1 MKTTRILTILVVA
14 LGLILSWPEISEA
27 APMGTA
33 FTYQGHLYDANYAAN
48 GQYDF
53 QFKLYDTSSGGVQL
67 GSDVN
72 KPDVD
77 VISAYF
83 TVELDFGSGVF
94 DGNAVWLEVGVRPG
108 ELEDPNVYTVLEPR
122 QEVTPVPY
130 ALYAASGTPGPQGPQ
145 GEQGPPGPQGPKGDK
160 GDTGDTGP
168 MGPAGPEGPQG
179 PPGEIAGSGTA
190 NYIPKFTDANTVG
203 DSAIYDS
210 NGNIGIGTDS
220 PGAKLEVNGDLKVTG
235 AYKGNIG
242 PNNGAPFPRPAY
254 DSGWVVYEGCP
265 GEGCALTH
273 NIGGNIDNYVVKIQ
287 SRYDWERWWYY
298 EIGHHDVGLTP
309 NIITFYGGG
318 DEMRV
323 RIWVYN

>member
-1 MKTTRILTILVVA
+1 MKTTRISTILVLA
-14 LGLILSWPEISEA
+14 LAMIFFWPEVCEA
-27 APMGTA
+27 APIGTA

-48 GQYDF
+48 ELYDF
-53 QFKLYDTSSGGVQL
+53 QFKLYDASSGGVQL

-77 VISAYF
+77 VIDAYF
-83 TVELDFGSGVF
+83 TVELDFGSVF
-94 DGNAVWLEVGVRPG
+94 DGNARWLEIGVRPG
-108 ELEDPNVYTVLEPR
+108 ASTGSFTTLSPR

-130 ALYAASGTPGPQGPQ
+130 ALYAASGTPGPQG
-145 GEQGPPGPQGPKGDK
+145 EQGLPGPQGPKGDK

-168 MGPAGPEGPQG
+168 MGPAGPQGPKG

-203 DSAIYDS
+203 DSAIYESD
-210 NGNIGIGTDS
+210 GNVGIGTDS

-254 DSGWVVYEGCP
+254 DSGWVVGTGDYIT
-265 GEGCALTH
+265 LFH
-273 NIGGNIDNYVVKIQ
+273 NIGGNVDNYVVQAVYTSIPLGYNGNW
-287 SRYDWERWWYY
+287 YDE
-298 EIGHHDVGLTP
+298 LTTSS
-309 NIITFYGGG
+309 ITTGWVPGG
-318 DEMRV
+318 DYVRV